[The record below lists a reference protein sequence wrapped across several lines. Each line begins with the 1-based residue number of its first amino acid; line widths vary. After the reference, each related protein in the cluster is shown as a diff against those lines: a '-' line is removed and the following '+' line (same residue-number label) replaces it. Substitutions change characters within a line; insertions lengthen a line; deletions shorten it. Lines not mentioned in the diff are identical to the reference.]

1 MGRYYEPCGVPCHDI
16 TAVFRG
22 ASQSMVINTAVGHIA
37 SLQELVIAS
46 ALKAAQVG
54 TVHVIPCWALATFST
69 FQNGTEIVSQF
80 YH

>member
-1 MGRYYEPCGVPCHDI
+1 
-16 TAVFRG
+16 
-22 ASQSMVINTAVGHIA
+22 MVINPAVGHIA

-54 TVHVIPCWALATFST
+54 TVHAIPCWALATFST